1 MRAEIVIDTKESKK
15 EMIDFARV
23 LLIFED
29 GKKVYRKV
37 TIDSLIQ
44 ALSGSVAKEWEYSRI
59 GQLPRGYYDGKI
71 YRDNEGLNTEIV
83 TILPRGRQ
91 IMKYLETQ
99 YDVAIPA
106 LVYHFVVQHSVLQKT
121 YVYAIKDDTPSDTTK
136 LYYYPFGNVN
146 KGDNKVCWGSN
157 TFQQI
162 HDLKSLNEY
171 VALFVQSPCNSDYYQ
186 PGASTTQEVELGE
199 LFESLKDY
207 QEFPEEW
214 LVETAGKKLLGNLI
228 SK

>member
-23 LLIFED
+23 LLSFED
-29 GKKVYRKV
+29 GKKVHRKV

-44 ALSGSVAKEWEYSRI
+44 ALSGSVAREWDYSRI

-71 YRDNEGLNTEIV
+71 YRDSKKLNTEVV

-91 IMKYLETQ
+91 IMNYKDNYYE
-99 YDVAIPA
+99 VGIPS
-106 LVYHFVVQHSVLQKT
+106 LVFHFVVKDNVLQKT
-121 YVYAIKDDTPSDTTK
+121 CVYAIKDDIPDDGTK

-157 TFQQI
+157 TFRNI

-171 VALFVQSPCNSDYYQ
+171 VALFIQSPCNDDYYQ
-186 PGASTTQEVELGE
+186 MGASTTQEIELGE
-199 LFESLKDY
+199 LFESLKAY
-207 QEFPEEW
+207 QEFPVDW
-214 LVETAGKKLLGNLI
+214 LVETAGKKLLGDLI